1 MDPIKA
7 QKVRAMKLYKKSD
20 PFFQSLILHSLL
32 ALACSLFC
40 SYSHSFPNSFYAIK
54 HLLFNSLP
62 NTWSWFVNPSC
73 LFVVVNCIVVFLIGE
88 SRIMSRKQSLS
99 PVDHV
104 YDEYVA
110 RTRSLRGRPSTTVQ
124 EIKKQEKIVLMTMDD
139 PKEDNANGIEDHTE
153 VNEVLPLKEDSGD
166 GHDEDFEECEGNVTE
181 NEIHDEEEEEKEILE
196 EENEQEDD
204 KEQEKEEEEEEAI
217 GIPAD
222 ELNKRV
228 EDFIARV
235 NKQRWLEARFL
246 VGSY

>member
-1 MDPIKA
+1 
-7 QKVRAMKLYKKSD
+7 
-20 PFFQSLILHSLL
+20 
-32 ALACSLFC
+32 
-40 SYSHSFPNSFYAIK
+40 
-54 HLLFNSLP
+54 
-62 NTWSWFVNPSC
+62 
-73 LFVVVNCIVVFLIGE
+73 
-88 SRIMSRKQSLS
+88 MSRKQSLS

-181 NEIHDEEEEEKEILE
+181 NEIHEEEEED
-196 EENEQEDD
+196 EQEED
-204 KEQEKEEEEEEAI
+204 KEQEKEEEEEEATW
-217 GIPAD
+217 IPAE

-246 VGSY
+246 VGS

>member
-7 QKVRAMKLYKKSD
+7 QKARAMKLYKKSD
-20 PFFQSLILHSLL
+20 PFFKSLILHSLL

-40 SYSHSFPNSFYAIK
+40 SYSHSFPNSFYAIN

-88 SRIMSRKQSLS
+88 SRIMSGKQSSS

-110 RTRSLRGRPSTTVQ
+110 RIPSLRGRPSTTVQ

-139 PKEDNANGIEDHTE
+139 PKEDNANGIEDRKE
-153 VNEVLPLKEDSGD
+153 VDEVLPLKEDSSD
-166 GHDEDFEECEGNVTE
+166 GHDEDFDECEGNVTE
-181 NEIHDEEEEEKEILE
+181 NEIHEEEEED
-196 EENEQEDD
+196 EQEED
-204 KEQEKEEEEEEAI
+204 KEQEKEEEEEEEEAE
-217 GIPAD
+217 

-228 EDFIARV
+228 EDFIAKGDV
-235 NKQRWLEARFL
+235 
-246 VGSY
+246 Y